1 MTVPHPRRV
10 TSFARRG
17 GRMPQRHRAT
27 LERVG
32 ERYLID
38 PARGQASTSVAGQ
51 IDVDGAFGR
60 RAPLIVEIGSGAG
73 EQIVSHALE
82 HPEVN
87 HLALDVWWPG
97 IAAAI
102 HRADKAGVTNLRI
115 IYADATSALAHL
127 SRPVDE
133 LWTFFP
139 DPWPKKR
146 HRKRRL
152 VTEDFARQVAGVLAE
167 DGVWRLATDWADYA
181 WQMRDAIAAAGLT
194 NPHAG
199 ERIDPDDPAQAGITG
214 GFAPRFS
221 ERITTRFETKGIEAG
236 RTVYDLVACR
246 G

>member
-1 MTVPHPRRV
+1 MSVPHPRRV

-17 GRMPQRHRAT
+17 GRMPQRHRTT

-38 PARGQASTSVAGQ
+38 PVRGEASTSVAGP
-51 IDVDGAFGR
+51 IDVDAAFGR
-60 RAPLIVEIGSGAG
+60 TAPLIVEVGSGAG
-73 EQIVSHALE
+73 EQIVAHAAA
-82 HPEVN
+82 HPDIN

-102 HRADKAGVTNLRI
+102 HRAEKVGITNLRI
-115 IYADATSALAHL
+115 IYADATSALGQL

-152 VTEDFARQVAGVLAE
+152 VTESFARQVGEVLAE

-181 WQMRDAIAAAGLT
+181 WQMRDAIAAAGLV
-194 NPHAG
+194 NQHAG
-199 ERIDPDDPAQAGITG
+199 ERPDPDDPSEAGITG
-214 GFAPRFS
+214 GFAPRYR
-221 ERITTRFETKGIEAG
+221 ERIVTRFETKGVAAG
-236 RTVYDLVACR
+236 RQVYDLVATR
-246 G
+246 A